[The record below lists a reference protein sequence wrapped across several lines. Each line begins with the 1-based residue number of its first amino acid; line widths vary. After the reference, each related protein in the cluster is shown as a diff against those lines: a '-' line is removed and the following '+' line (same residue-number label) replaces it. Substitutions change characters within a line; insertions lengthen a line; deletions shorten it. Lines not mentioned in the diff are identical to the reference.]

1 MVVVRGQGGRRHRRP
16 VVVLHVQHV
25 GQQGLGGRV
34 QLLHLALDC
43 QGFQGDLLARPGH
56 PQEPGDP
63 LEEDDPHPG
72 GHVVGVRLPV
82 VVVEDHDGG
91 DHAGGH
97 HEHDAVEVS
106 PWRGENGQR
115 QVEVKLFSL
124 RQGGSVHLNEKK
136 YLY

>member
-1 MVVVRGQGGRRHRRP
+1 M
-16 VVVLHVQHV
+16 
-25 GQQGLGGRV
+25 RV
-34 QLLHLALDC
+34 C
-43 QGFQGDLLARPGH
+43 Q
-56 PQEPGDP
+56 
-63 LEEDDPHPG
+63 
-72 GHVVGVRLPV
+72 PV

-115 QVEVKLFSL
+115 QVEVKLVSL

>member
-1 MVVVRGQGGRRHRRP
+1 MVVVVGGREGRRGHCRS
-16 VVVLHVQHV
+16 VIVLHVQHI
-25 GQQGLGGRV
+25 GQQRLRRGV

-63 LEEDDPHPG
+63 LEEDNPHPG

-106 PWRGENGQR
+106 PWWGENGQR
-115 QVEVKLFSL
+115 QVGVKLVSKTRWQCAL
-124 RQGGSVHLNEKK
+124 E
-136 YLY
+136 